1 MNSLEKVLR
10 NALTAIDPTGWLYWS
25 GVSKPDEAASA
36 AFSALL
42 TSALFAAMVWLT
54 WAAYT
59 RRVSP
64 LEARTAQLKATG
76 ASGVESPGPE
86 LAWLAPSVAEYR
98 EQCWRDEDLMQRD
111 RPASEFLKVENL
123 GPNADAWLDTV
134 PGMLSA
140 LGIFGTFLGITI
152 GLSSLEMGGKPD
164 QMQTGIAKLVASLGL
179 SFRSSLWGL
188 TLSIWLGKRLRQ
200 AQESFQTAVKDAC
213 DLLDASTRA
222 STVQG
227 LLVRI
232 HQREAQAR
240 TDAATARAEREA
252 AHDAWMQAMRALLD
266 QSREAQESGVA
277 ELKAMQGRLADVL
290 EQSFN
295 KAIHQSGLIGS
306 IRSMSDTLAKQ
317 QADGVGQM
325 LTEFTERLGDSFGDS
340 FQALGGSINQMVDA
354 NSAYQTSMQ
363 ELVLGLQA
371 GAAQQRESVGQI
383 QQAVGGISAA
393 VSQMDSVSRDLGAA
407 ATTIRDASANVSTLL
422 DNQRDVSTTQQATTA
437 RLLVGLN
444 QQVTNWDTHQASITS
459 AFAELRGDVDG
470 LRSAL
475 GELTRWHDQVRGA
488 LTTQIDGWRAAI
500 EQQHGLTRT
509 FGEERGR
516 ISELVN
522 ALARTAA
529 GLDAVGARVEAL
541 SGSLQ
546 TDLGALQAGHS
557 QGSAEINAVASQ
569 LSEVGARMKETWVE
583 FGQAAEQLGRAVPD
597 IATLLAGLS
606 EAVTQQGRITEEGR
620 RLATSIGEV
629 TQLQGRLRDD
639 LSAVTEATRAAKDG
653 LAPSAQAIS
662 SSAQSLK
669 SAAEGVSGMLTSLT
683 TVSGSLQAW
692 QESLRKH
699 SDTTVKESTQAVGEM
714 RAISANLGGL
724 VERYNTA
731 VNAGLTNRLH
741 EFDGALEG
749 AINKFIGAVN
759 AMKDLVTQ
767 LEDVAENLAGKRS

>member
-1 MNSLEKVLR
+1 MTLS
-10 NALTAIDPTGWLYWS
+10 T
-25 GVSKPDEAASA
+25 
-36 AFSALL
+36 F
-42 TSALFAAMVWLT
+42 FAAVEPFGAWYYFLHQDSQGALASMVLT
-54 WAAYT
+54 TLLFLVMLGFSYGAVRLRIRPLQDRAQALGTLNLTQLTDADLAA
-59 RRVSP
+59 RI
-64 LEARTAQLKATG
+64 EAL
-76 ASGVESPGPE
+76 P
-86 LAWLAPSVAEYR
+86 WLAGAYREYT
-98 EQCWRDEDLMQRD
+98 EQCWQDGAERIND
-111 RPASEFLKVENL
+111 RQAGEFLRAEAL
-123 GPNADAWLDTV
+123 EPEHSPWLDTV
-134 PGMLSA
+134 PNLLTA
-140 LGIFGTFLGITI
+140 FGIFGTFLGITI
-152 GLSSLEMGGKPD
+152 GLSGLD
-164 QMQTGIAKLVASLGL
+164 VTGSDTEALKGQIAGLVSSLGL

-188 TLSIWLGKRLRQ
+188 ILSIWVGTWMRMAQTKFSGTVDQLTTALDKRSQVRSVQQVLLRVQ
-200 AQESFQTAVKDAC
+200 QDRARERAAEHEARAAQTAVYD
-213 DLLDASTRA
+213 R
-222 STVQG
+222 
-227 LLVRI
+227 
-232 HQREAQAR
+232 
-240 TDAATARAEREA
+240 
-252 AHDAWMQAMRALLD
+252 WMQEMKSLLD

-277 ELKAMQGRLADVL
+277 ELKAMQGRLSDVL

-306 IRSMSDTLAKQ
+306 IRNMSDTLSKQ
-317 QADGVGQM
+317 QSEGIGQM

-354 NSAYQTSMQ
+354 NSAYQSAMQ
-363 ELVLGLQA
+363 ELVHGLQA
-371 GAAQQRESVGQI
+371 GAVQQRESVAQI
-383 QQAVGGISAA
+383 QQAVGGITAA
-393 VSQMDSVSRDLGAA
+393 VTQMDNVSRDLGAA
-407 ATTIRDASANVSTLL
+407 ATTIRDASANVSSLL
-422 DNQRDVSTTQQATTA
+422 DSQKEVSTTQQATTA

-444 QQVTNWDTHQASITS
+444 QQVTNWDTHQASITA
-459 AFAELRGDVDG
+459 AFADLRGDVDG

-488 LTTQIDGWRAAI
+488 LSSQIDGWRAAI

-546 TDLGALQAGHS
+546 SDLGALQAGHS
-557 QGSAEINAVASQ
+557 QGSAEINAVANQ

-639 LSAVTEATRAAKDG
+639 LSAVTEATRAAKEG
-653 LAPSAQAIS
+653 LAPSAQAIA

-669 SAAEGVSGMLTSLT
+669 AAAEGVSGMLSSLT

-692 QESLRKH
+692 QESLRKQ

-731 VNAGLTNRLH
+731 VNAGLTNRLQD
-741 EFDGALEG
+741 FDGALEG

-767 LEDVAENLAGKRS
+767 LEDVAENLTGKRT